1 MEGQSMTSLTRETG
15 SHGSAYRVRQVI
27 SIKGSSLDDGKQD
40 TGISLHLS
48 SGLATHAGAEAVE
61 R

>member
-1 MEGQSMTSLTRETG
+1 MTSLTRETG
-15 SHGSAYRVRQVI
+15 SHRSAYRVRQVI